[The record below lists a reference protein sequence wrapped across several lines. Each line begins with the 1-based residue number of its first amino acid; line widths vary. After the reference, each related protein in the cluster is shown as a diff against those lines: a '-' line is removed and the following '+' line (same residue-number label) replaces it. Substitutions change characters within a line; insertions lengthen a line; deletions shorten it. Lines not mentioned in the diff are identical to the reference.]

1 MTAARPFLFRA
12 GILPLFGI
20 LYLLVDDNGADD
32 KGDRQAAPPAA
43 GQTIAKMAA
52 PS

>member
-12 GILPLFGI
+12 GIPLRFGT

-32 KGDRQAAPPAA
+32 KGDTA
-43 GQTIAKMAA
+43 GEL
-52 PS
+52 